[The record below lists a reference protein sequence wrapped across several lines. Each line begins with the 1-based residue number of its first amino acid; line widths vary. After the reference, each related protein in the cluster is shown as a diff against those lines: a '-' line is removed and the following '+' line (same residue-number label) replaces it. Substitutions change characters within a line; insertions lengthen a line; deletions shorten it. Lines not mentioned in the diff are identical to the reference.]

1 MEKKYE
7 DVTREE
13 LIRIVNSQQCDFVIH
28 VTFEGEATDERERTV

>member
-13 LIRIVNSQQCDFVIH
+13 LIRLLRSLQREFIIH
-28 VTFEGEATDERERTV
+28 VALVKGDTDEG